1 MDKMSTRMLSTD
13 IGTSRYEQ
21 INNVIL
27 CSTIL
32 FTILFTFVGLIIGTG
47 GLANAQEQQQLVLP
61 ETLIG
66 NFTLNIDV
74 LGVNSETRNSTISIS
89 GPEGESLT
97 SNTTIDLFS
106 KAQQD
111 FASESN
117 PVALAI
123 PININSS
130 LLHDGDELNV
140 CLTMVDTGKMDC
152 ELTVI
157 TRYNLEGFPKS
168 VQLEA
173 GGNIEQQIMDL
184 PKQMIVKADR
194 SSLAQK

>member
-1 MDKMSTRMLSTD
+1 MSMDKISTRMLITE
-13 IGTSRYEQ
+13 IGLSRYEQ
-21 INNVIL
+21 INKDAIL
-27 CSTIL
+27 C
-32 FTILFTFVGLIIGTG
+32 FTILFAFTGLIISTG
-47 GLANAQEQQQLVLP
+47 GLANAQEQQQQIQP
-61 ETLIG
+61 ETTIG

-74 LGVNSETRNSTISIS
+74 LGVNSGTRNSTISIA
-89 GPEGESLT
+89 GPEGEPLT

-117 PVALAI
+117 PVALAV

-130 LLHDGDELNV
+130 LLHDGDELKI
-140 CLTMVDTGKMDC
+140 CLTMIDTDKMDC

-173 GGNIEQQIMDL
+173 GGNIEQQIRDL
-184 PKQMIVKADR
+184 PK
-194 SSLAQK
+194 

>member
-1 MDKMSTRMLSTD
+1 MLIDNISTRLINIDTG
-13 IGTSRYEQ
+13 ISRYEQ
-21 INNVIL
+21 FNNDVIICL
-27 CSTIL
+27 A
-32 FTILFTFVGLIIGTG
+32 ILFTFTFTGLIITTVS
-47 GLANAQEQQQLVLP
+47 LADAQEQQQQILP
-61 ETLIG
+61 ETTIS

-74 LGVNSETRNSTISIS
+74 LGVNSETRNSTISIV
-89 GPEGESLT
+89 GPEDETLT

-117 PVALAI
+117 PVALTI

-130 LLHDGDELNV
+130 LLHDGDELKA
-140 CLTMVDTGKMDC
+140 CLTMVDTNKVDC

-157 TRYNLEGFPKS
+157 TQYNLEGFLKS

-173 GGNIEQQIMDL
+173 GGNIEQQIRDL
-184 PKQMIVKADR
+184 PK
-194 SSLAQK
+194 

>member
-1 MDKMSTRMLSTD
+1 MSTGKISTSMLSTD
-13 IGTSRYEQ
+13 IGKLRYEQ
-21 INNVIL
+21 IIL
-27 CSTIL
+27 CI
-32 FTILFTFVGLIIGTG
+32 TILFTFTGLIISTG
-47 GLANAQEQQQLVLP
+47 GLANAQEHQQQILS
-61 ETLIG
+61 ETMIG

-74 LGVNSETRNSTISIS
+74 LGVNSETRNSTISIA
-89 GPEGESLT
+89 GAEGESLT

-117 PVALAI
+117 PVALTV

-130 LLHDGDELNV
+130 LLHDGDELKV
-140 CLTMVDTGKMDC
+140 CLTMIDTGKMDC

-173 GGNIEQQIMDL
+173 GGNIEQQIRDL
-184 PKQMIVKADR
+184 PK
-194 SSLAQK
+194 

>member
-1 MDKMSTRMLSTD
+1 MLIDNISTRLINIDT
-13 IGTSRYEQ
+13 RRLRHEQ
-21 INNVIL
+21 INIDVIICL
-27 CSTIL
+27 A
-32 FTILFTFVGLIIGTG
+32 ILFTFTFTGLIITTVS
-47 GLANAQEQQQLVLP
+47 LANAQEQQQILP
-61 ETLIG
+61 ETTIG

-74 LGVNSETRNSTISIS
+74 LGVNSETRNSTISIV
-89 GPEGESLT
+89 GPEGETLT

-117 PVALAI
+117 PVALTI

-130 LLHDGDELNV
+130 LLHDGDELKT
-140 CLTMVDTGKMDC
+140 CLTMVDTSKVDC

-157 TRYNLEGFPKS
+157 TQYNLEGFPKS

-173 GGNIEQQIMDL
+173 GGNIEQQIKDL
-184 PKQMIVKADR
+184 PK
-194 SSLAQK
+194 

>member
-1 MDKMSTRMLSTD
+1 MFSMHINM
-13 IGTSRYEQ
+13 SRYEQ
-21 INNVIL
+21 VSNDAVL
-27 CSTIL
+27 C
-32 FTILFTFVGLIIGTG
+32 FTIFFTIIGVIISAG
-47 GLANAQEQQQLVLP
+47 GLVNAQEQQQQILP
-61 ETLIG
+61 ETTTG

-74 LGVNSETRNSTISIS
+74 LGVNSETRNSIISIT
-89 GPEGESLT
+89 GPEGKSLT
-97 SNTTIDLFS
+97 GNVTIDLFS

-117 PVALAI
+117 PVALTV

-130 LLHDGDELNV
+130 LLHDGDELKV
-140 CLTMVDTGKMDC
+140 CLTMIDTDKMDC

-173 GGNIEQQIMDL
+173 GGNIEQQILDL
-184 PKQMIVKADR
+184 PK
-194 SSLAQK
+194 

>member
-1 MDKMSTRMLSTD
+1 MSTDKTSTTVLSTD
-13 IGTSRYEQ
+13 TCISRYEQ
-21 INNVIL
+21 INIDAIL
-27 CSTIL
+27 C
-32 FTILFTFVGLIIGTG
+32 FTILFIFIGLIISTG
-47 GLANAQEQQQLVLP
+47 GLANAQEQQQLIPP
-61 ETLIG
+61 ETMTG

-74 LGVNSETRNSTISIS
+74 LGINSETRNSTISIA
-89 GPEGESLT
+89 GPEGEQLT

-117 PVALAI
+117 PVALTV
-123 PININSS
+123 PININSG
-130 LLHDGDELNV
+130 LLYDGDELKV
-140 CLTMVDTGKMDC
+140 CLTMIDTGKMDC

-173 GGNIEQQIMDL
+173 GGNIEQQIRDL
-184 PKQMIVKADR
+184 PK
-194 SSLAQK
+194 

>member
-1 MDKMSTRMLSTD
+1 MLIDNIRTRLINIDTG
-13 IGTSRYEQ
+13 ISRYEQ
-21 INNVIL
+21 INNDVIICL
-27 CSTIL
+27 A
-32 FTILFTFVGLIIGTG
+32 ILFTFTFTGLIITTVS
-47 GLANAQEQQQLVLP
+47 LADAQEQQQQQILP
-61 ETLIG
+61 ETTIS

-74 LGVNSETRNSTISIS
+74 LGVNSETRNSTISIV
-89 GPEGESLT
+89 GPEDETLT

-117 PVALAI
+117 PVALTI

-130 LLHDGDELNV
+130 LLHDGDELKA
-140 CLTMVDTGKMDC
+140 CLTMVDTNKVDC

-157 TRYNLEGFPKS
+157 TQYNLEGFPKS

-173 GGNIEQQIMDL
+173 GGNIEQQIKDL
-184 PKQMIVKADR
+184 PK
-194 SSLAQK
+194 

>member
-1 MDKMSTRMLSTD
+1 MLSTHMLNIH
-13 IGTSRYEQ
+13 IGKSRYE
-21 INNVIL
+21 ISNDAVL
-27 CSTIL
+27 C
-32 FTILFTFVGLIIGTG
+32 FTIFFTFIGVIISAG
-47 GLANAQEQQQLVLP
+47 GLVNAQEQQQQILP
-61 ETLIG
+61 EIVTD

-74 LGVNSETRNSTISIS
+74 LGVNSETRNSRISIA
-89 GPEGESLT
+89 GTEGQSLT
-97 SNTTIDLFS
+97 SNATIDLFS

-117 PVALAI
+117 PVALTV

-130 LLHDGDELNV
+130 LLHDGDELKV
-140 CLTMVDTGKMDC
+140 CLTMVDTGKVDC

-173 GGNIEQQIMDL
+173 GGSIEQQIKDL
-184 PKQMIVKADR
+184 PK
-194 SSLAQK
+194 

>member
-1 MDKMSTRMLSTD
+1 MLIDKISTRLINIDT
-13 IGTSRYEQ
+13 RRLRHEQ
-21 INNVIL
+21 INNDVIICL
-27 CSTIL
+27 A
-32 FTILFTFVGLIIGTG
+32 ILFTFTGLIITTVS
-47 GLANAQEQQQLVLP
+47 LANAQEQQQQILP
-61 ETLIG
+61 ETTIG

-74 LGVNSETRNSTISIS
+74 LGVNSETRNSTISII
-89 GPEGESLT
+89 GPEGETLT

-117 PVALAI
+117 PVALTI

-130 LLHDGDELNV
+130 LLHDGDELKA
-140 CLTMVDTGKMDC
+140 CLTMVDTSKVDC

-157 TRYNLEGFPKS
+157 TQYNLEGFPKS

-173 GGNIEQQIMDL
+173 GGNIEQQIKDL
-184 PKQMIVKADR
+184 PK
-194 SSLAQK
+194 

>member
-1 MDKMSTRMLSTD
+1 M
-13 IGTSRYEQ
+13 
-21 INNVIL
+21 
-27 CSTIL
+27 
-32 FTILFTFVGLIIGTG
+32 LFTFTGLIITTG
-47 GLANAQEQQQLVLP
+47 SLANAQEQQQQILP
-61 ETLIG
+61 ETTLG

-74 LGVNSETRNSTISIS
+74 LGVNSETRNSTISIV
-89 GPEGESLT
+89 GPEGETLT

-117 PVALAI
+117 PVALTI

-130 LLHDGDELNV
+130 LLHDGDELKA
-140 CLTMVDTGKMDC
+140 CLTMVDTNKIDC

-157 TRYNLEGFPKS
+157 TQYNLEGFPKS

-173 GGNIEQQIMDL
+173 GGNIEQQIRDL
-184 PKQMIVKADR
+184 PK
-194 SSLAQK
+194 

>member
-1 MDKMSTRMLSTD
+1 L
-13 IGTSRYEQ
+13 
-21 INNVIL
+21 
-27 CSTIL
+27 
-32 FTILFTFVGLIIGTG
+32 GLIISTG
-47 GLANAQEQQQLVLP
+47 SLAIAQEQQQQILP
-61 ETLIG
+61 ETMIG
-66 NFTLNIDV
+66 NFTLSIDV
-74 LGVNSETRNSTISIS
+74 LGINSETRNSTISIT

-117 PVALAI
+117 PVALTF

-130 LLHDGDELNV
+130 LLHDGDELKV
-140 CLTMVDTGKMDC
+140 CLIMVDTDKIDC

-173 GGNIEQQIMDL
+173 GGNIKQQIRDL
-184 PKQMIVKADR
+184 LK
-194 SSLAQK
+194 

>member
-1 MDKMSTRMLSTD
+1 MLIDNISTRLINIDT
-13 IGTSRYEQ
+13 RRLRHEQ
-21 INNVIL
+21 IDNDVIICL
-27 CSTIL
+27 A
-32 FTILFTFVGLIIGTG
+32 ILFTFTFTGLIITTVS
-47 GLANAQEQQQLVLP
+47 LANAQEQQQILP
-61 ETLIG
+61 ETTIG

-74 LGVNSETRNSTISIS
+74 LGVNSETRNSTISIV
-89 GPEGESLT
+89 GPEGETLT

-117 PVALAI
+117 PVALTI

-130 LLHDGDELNV
+130 LLHDGDELKA
-140 CLTMVDTGKMDC
+140 CLTMVDTSKVDC

-157 TRYNLEGFPKS
+157 TQYNLEGFPKT

-173 GGNIEQQIMDL
+173 GGNIEQQIKDL
-184 PKQMIVKADR
+184 PK
-194 SSLAQK
+194 

>member
-1 MDKMSTRMLSTD
+1 MLIGKITTRLINIDT
-13 IGTSRYEQ
+13 GRLRHEQ
-21 INNVIL
+21 INNNVVLCLAIL
-27 CSTIL
+27 LT
-32 FTILFTFVGLIIGTG
+32 FTFTGLIITTWS
-47 GLANAQEQQQLVLP
+47 LANAQEQQQQQILS
-61 ETLIG
+61 ETTIG

-74 LGVNSETRNSTISIS
+74 LGVNSETRNSTISIA
-89 GPEGESLT
+89 GPEGETLT

-117 PVALAI
+117 PVALTI

-130 LLHDGDELNV
+130 LLHDGDELKA
-140 CLTMVDTGKMDC
+140 CLTMVDTSKVDC

-157 TRYNLEGFPKS
+157 TQYNLEGFPKS

-173 GGNIEQQIMDL
+173 GGNIEQQIRDL
-184 PKQMIVKADR
+184 PK
-194 SSLAQK
+194 

>member
-1 MDKMSTRMLSTD
+1 MDKVSTRMLSTN
-13 IGTSRYEQ
+13 IGISRYEQ
-21 INNVIL
+21 INNDAIL
-27 CSTIL
+27 C
-32 FTILFTFVGLIIGTG
+32 FTILFTFLGLIISTG
-47 GLANAQEQQQLVLP
+47 SLAIAQEQQQQQILP
-61 ETLIG
+61 ETMIG
-66 NFTLNIDV
+66 NFTLSIDV
-74 LGVNSETRNSTISIS
+74 LGVNSETRNSTISIT

-117 PVALAI
+117 PVALTF

-130 LLHDGDELNV
+130 LLHDGDELKV
-140 CLTMVDTGKMDC
+140 CLIMVDTDKIDC

-157 TRYNLEGFPKS
+157 TRYNLEKFPKS

-173 GGNIEQQIMDL
+173 GGNIEQQIRDL
-184 PKQMIVKADR
+184 LK
-194 SSLAQK
+194 

>member
-1 MDKMSTRMLSTD
+1 MDKLSTQMSSTN
-13 IGTSRYEQ
+13 IGMSRYKQ
-21 INNVIL
+21 VSNDAVL
-27 CSTIL
+27 F
-32 FTILFTFVGLIIGTG
+32 FTIFFTFLGLIISAG
-47 GLANAQEQQQLVLP
+47 GLANAQVQQQQQILP
-61 ETLIG
+61 KTMTG
-66 NFTLNIDV
+66 NFTLGIDI
-74 LGVNSETRNSTISIS
+74 LGVNSETRNSTISII

-97 SNTTIDLFS
+97 SNVTIDLFS

-117 PVALAI
+117 PVALTI
-123 PININSS
+123 PISINSS
-130 LLHDGDELNV
+130 LLHDGDELKA

-173 GGNIEQQIMDL
+173 GGNIEQQILDL
-184 PKQMIVKADR
+184 PK
-194 SSLAQK
+194 